1 MNSTARKIIH
11 IDMDAFYTS
20 VEQHDHP
27 EFFGKPLVVGFS
39 EGRGVIAAAS
49 YEARK
54 YGIHSAL
61 PTRKALELCPH
72 LIFAPPRFSRYREV
86 SNAIRKI
93 FHEYTD
99 LVEPLSLDEAYLDIS
114 HLAGNFS
121 EARNIAL
128 EIKAKIQ
135 NLLGLTASAGI
146 SYNKF
151 LAKIASDVNKP
162 NGIFLIEENNAVNF
176 LQSLPIK
183 DFYGVGKVTTKKMHE
198 LGIMTGKELYQA
210 SEEFL
215 SHHFGKAGKNYYY
228 YARGIDHRIVD
239 PYQPQKSLGVEET
252 FFDDL
257 MSKEEVIEELE
268 IVAKELIKRSLKS
281 QFIGR
286 NCTLKL
292 RYKDFSQVSKSQ
304 TLHFPLG
311 ESLETLWQVTLLLL
325 ENIQLKPQKG
335 VRLIGLTITNI
346 DLEKDALNNELNQL
360 QIPLSS

>member
-11 IDMDAFYTS
+11 IDMDAFYAS

-27 EFFGKPLVVGFS
+27 EFSGKPLVVGFS

-93 FHEYTD
+93 FHEYTE

-114 HLAGNFS
+114 HLADNFS
-121 EARNIAL
+121 EANKIAL

-162 NGIFLIEENNAVNF
+162 NGIFLIEENSAVSF
-176 LQSLPIK
+176 LQTLPIK
-183 DFYGVGKVTTKKMHE
+183 DFYGVGKVTAKKMHE
-198 LGIMTGKELYQA
+198 LGIITGKELYQA

-257 MSKEEVIEELE
+257 VSKEEVIEELE

-311 ESLETLWQVTLLLL
+311 ESLEDLWQVTLLLL
-325 ENIQLKPQKG
+325 ENIQLKPQRG
-335 VRLIGLTITNI
+335 IRLIGLSIANI
-346 DLEKDALNNELNQL
+346 DLEKDALNSELNQL
-360 QIPLSS
+360 QIPLS

>member
-11 IDMDAFYTS
+11 IDMDAFYAS

-93 FHEYTD
+93 FHEYTE

-114 HLAGNFS
+114 HLADNFA
-121 EARNIAL
+121 EANKIAL
-128 EIKAKIQ
+128 EIKMKIQ

-162 NGIFLIEENNAVNF
+162 NGIFLIKENNAVSF
-176 LQSLPIK
+176 LQTLPIK

-198 LGIMTGKELYQA
+198 LGIITGKELYQA

-257 MSKEEVIEELE
+257 TSKEEIIEELE

-311 ESLETLWQVTLLLL
+311 ESLEDLWQVTLLLL

-335 VRLIGLTITNI
+335 IRLIGLTIANI

-360 QIPLSS
+360 QIPLS